1 MILIFKKNIIQIL
14 LFVERIIEF
23 KIMFQSNANG
33 FSTLNFISSTIW
45 SLSDSKK
52 SDFVNVVRQV
62 YEKTT

>member
-33 FSTLNFISSTIW
+33 FSTLKFISLTIW